1 MRIAARCSQTRRPLP
16 RDIRAAHGVLQGYDF
31 HLGAD
36 GPRLIEIN
44 TNAGGV
50 MLNAEMGRA
59 QQACCREVADLVSG
73 PSDYSSIEERLF
85 AMFMAD
91 WRAARGDA
99 PLRHIAI
106 VDTAPAT
113 QYLYPEFLL
122 VQRLFEACGIRTT
135 IADPSELKLRDGL
148 LWHAFGPIDLV
159 YNRLTDF
166 YFERPEHAV

>member
-1 MRIAARCSQTRRPLP
+1 M
-16 RDIRAAHGVLQGYDF
+16 LQGYDF

-36 GPRLIEIN
+36 GPQLIEIN

-73 PSDYSSIEERLF
+73 PSDYASIEARLF
-85 AMFMAD
+85 ATFMAD

-106 VDTAPAT
+106 VDDAPT
-113 QYLYPEFLL
+113 MQYLYPEFLL
-122 VQRLFEACGIRTT
+122 FQRLFEARGIRTT
-135 IADPSELKLRDGL
+135 IADPAELRLEGGSLR
-148 LWHAFGPIDLV
+148 HASGPIDLL

-166 YFERPEHAV
+166 YFERPSTRCSRARMKPMRSS